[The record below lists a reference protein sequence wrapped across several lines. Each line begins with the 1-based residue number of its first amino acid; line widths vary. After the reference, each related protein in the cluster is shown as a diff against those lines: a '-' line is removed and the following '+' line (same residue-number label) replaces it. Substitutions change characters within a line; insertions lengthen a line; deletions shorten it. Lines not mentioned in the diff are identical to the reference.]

1 MSSNSPSRLTGIDV
15 SHFQGQVNWQA
26 AKAAGCVFAFAKATE
41 GAGEVDPQF
50 AANWAGMK
58 AAGILRGAYHFYR
71 AEQSATAQAAHFLS
85 TVQFETGDLPP
96 VLDIEVND
104 GVVGQP
110 LVGGVQEWLDAV
122 EPVAG
127 VTPVIYTNTPFWNAH
142 FNNQFGQYPLWV
154 AHYTDAPA
162 PSPLPVGWTI
172 WTLWQYSQS
181 LSINGVGGPA
191 DHDYFNG
198 PLSQLQALAVQPT
211 GSPQ

>member
-1 MSSNSPSRLTGIDV
+1 MSTITASRLMGIDV
-15 SHFQGQVNWQA
+15 SHFQGHVDWQA
-26 AKAAGCVFAFAKATE
+26 VKAAGCVFAFAKATE

-110 LVGGVQEWLDAV
+110 LVGGVQAWLDAV

-142 FNNQFGQYPLWV
+142 FNDQFGQYPLWV
-154 AHYTDAPA
+154 AHYTSAPA

-172 WTLWQYSQS
+172 WTFWQYSQS
-181 LSINGVGGPA
+181 LGIAGVGGPA

-211 GSPQ
+211 GSSQ